1 MELEKLEYIFEK
13 PDQWGLRGDKGLWAD
28 LKKIFEKESADSAE
42 AFEQRLYILFKELTG
57 DNIERGKWIYV
68 KEYDKGGMSN
78 GMVCSEFW
86 LDKGFP
92 LLIKRFNEV
101 KAV

>member
-1 MELEKLEYIFEK
+1 MELKNLEHIFER
-13 PDQWGLRGDKGLWAD
+13 PDQWGLRGDKGLWAG
-28 LKKIFEKESADSAE
+28 LKKTFEKESPRSVE
-42 AFEQRLYILFKELTG
+42 AFEQQLYVLFKEFTG

-68 KEYDKGGMSN
+68 KDYDKGGMSN

-92 LLIKRFNEV
+92 LLIKRFKETII
-101 KAV
+101 